1 MWKFKNGLFGG
12 ENKDQLEGN
21 FIVDQ
26 LEHIIISNLQ
36 SIYDTMGWLGVTG
49 LLVFENSTGIIPSEI
64 ILGLAGWM
72 LLAAHDTP
80 FHNIFFW
87 GAMAAIGSTIGAS
100 ITYWAANLG
109 GRPIVDRMAKWFR
122 ISSQHIEQAEEKFQ
136 KWGSGIVF
144 FGRMIPGVRT
154 LINIPAGLARM
165 NFPRFLAYTII
176 GTYIWCTFLLGVGYL
191 LGHEWRLISDFLK
204 QLSPW
209 LLGVGV
215 LVLIFI
221 FTYHKYLEGRDI

>member
-1 MWKFKNGLFGG
+1 M
-12 ENKDQLEGN
+12 
-21 FIVDQ
+21 VDQ
-26 LEHIIISNLQ
+26 LEHIIITNLQ
-36 SIYDTMGWLGVTG
+36 SIYDTIGWLGVTG

-72 LLAAHDTP
+72 LLAAHETP

-87 GAMAAIGSTIGAS
+87 GAVAAIGSTIGAS
-100 ITYWAANLG
+100 ITYWVANLG
-109 GRPIVDRMAKWFR
+109 GRPIVDSMAKWFR

-165 NFPRFLAYTII
+165 SFSRFLAYTII
-176 GTYIWCTFLLGVGYL
+176 GTYIWCTFLLGAGYF
-191 LGHEWRLISDFLK
+191 LGHEWWRISSLVK
-204 QLSPW
+204 QAAPW
-209 LLGVGV
+209 LLGIGV
-215 LVLIFI
+215 LLWAGVFI
-221 FTYHKYLEGRDI
+221 FRKSLNTGIPLFTDRPPVKPIRENKKTS